1 MSFVF
6 FFFFFND
13 TATTE
18 IYTLSLHD
26 ALPILPLWP
35 FRARRT
41 AAQFQHHS
49 VTRQIPQR
57 GRTNHPSKTWQRR
70 KRRTSKHWKRNWPK
84 CALRRGRGQMSTSSK
99 FGASVSSAGELRR
112 LLNEPG
118 YVAKP
123 EVAKVM
129 YLALRLGKPLLLE
142 GPPGAGKT
150 QVAKVLSGALGMPL
164 IRLQCYEGIDESR
177 ALYQWNEPLQRMAL
191 EFVHQSSTAQCQEEW
206 SNLKRRLYSTDFL
219 ISGPILRALQSET
232 TTVLL
237 IDEVDKTG
245 PAFEAF
251 LLKILSDFQ
260 VSIPQFGTVAANHR
274 PVVVLTSN
282 AQRKLTEALRGRC
295 FLLWM
300 DYPAPELEA
309 EIITRSR
316 ESESRLSLQV
326 ARFTAAVR
334 RLGMSKP
341 PAIRE
346 SLDWIDALRVL
357 GANELTAELVSET
370 LPVILKTREDIDRA
384 AGNVALLLQRAC

>member
-1 MSFVF
+1 M
-6 FFFFFND
+6 
-13 TATTE
+13 
-18 IYTLSLHD
+18 
-26 ALPILPLWP
+26 
-35 FRARRT
+35 RR
-41 AAQFQHHS
+41 S
-49 VTRQIPQR
+49 
-57 GRTNHPSKTWQRR
+57 
-70 KRRTSKHWKRNWPK
+70 
-84 CALRRGRGQMSTSSK
+84 QMSISNK
-99 FGASVSSAGELRR
+99 LGLVVSSAGELRQ
-112 LLNEPG
+112 LLNEHG

-164 IRLQCYEGIDESR
+164 IRLQCYEGIDE
-177 ALYQWNEPLQRMAL
+177 A
-191 EFVHQSSTAQCQEEW
+191 
-206 SNLKRRLYSTDFL
+206 
-219 ISGPILRALQSET
+219 RALQSET
-232 TTVLL
+232 TAVLL

-251 LLKILSDFQ
+251 LLEILSDFQ

-274 PVVVLTSN
+274 PIVVLTSN

-295 FLLWM
+295 FLLCM

-334 RLGMSKP
+334 RLGMTKP

-357 GANELTAELVSET
+357 GASELTADIVSET
-370 LPVILKTREDIDRA
+370 LPVLLKTREDIDRA

>member
-1 MSFVF
+1 V
-6 FFFFFND
+6 
-13 TATTE
+13 
-18 IYTLSLHD
+18 
-26 ALPILPLWP
+26 
-35 FRARRT
+35 
-41 AAQFQHHS
+41 
-49 VTRQIPQR
+49 
-57 GRTNHPSKTWQRR
+57 GRSP
-70 KRRTSKHWKRNWPK
+70 
-84 CALRRGRGQMSTSSK
+84 MSTSNK
-99 FGASVSSAGELRR
+99 LQKIVSSAGELRR
-112 LLNEPG
+112 LLMEHG

-129 YLALRLGKPLLLE
+129 YLALCLGKPLLLE

-150 QVAKVLSGALGMPL
+150 QIAKVLSEALGMPL
-164 IRLQCYEGIDESR
+164 IRLQCYDGIGEAK
-177 ALYQWNEPLQRMAL
+177 ALYEWNEPLQRMAL
-191 EFVHQSSTAQCQEEW
+191 EFVRQGAASGQQETWAE
-206 SNLKRRLYSTDFL
+206 LKRQLYSPDFL
-219 ISGPILRALQSET
+219 IPGPILRALQSET
-232 TTVLL
+232 RAVLL
-237 IDEVDKTG
+237 IDEIDKTG

-251 LLKILSDFQ
+251 LLEILSDFQ
-260 VSIPQFGTVAANHR
+260 VSIPQIGTVVANHH

-334 RLGMSKP
+334 RLGMTKP

>member
-1 MSFVF
+1 
-6 FFFFFND
+6 
-13 TATTE
+13 
-18 IYTLSLHD
+18 
-26 ALPILPLWP
+26 
-35 FRARRT
+35 
-41 AAQFQHHS
+41 
-49 VTRQIPQR
+49 
-57 GRTNHPSKTWQRR
+57 
-70 KRRTSKHWKRNWPK
+70 
-84 CALRRGRGQMSTSSK
+84 MSTSNK
-99 FGASVSSAGELRR
+99 LGLVVSSAGELRR
-112 LLNEPG
+112 LLNEHG

-123 EVAKVM
+123 EVAKLM

-150 QVAKVLSGALGMPL
+150 QVAKVLSDALGMPL
-164 IRLQCYEGIDESR
+164 IRMQCYEGIDEAR

-191 EFVHQSSTAQCQEEW
+191 EFIHERSETRPQEEW
-206 SNLKRRLYSTDFL
+206 SELKRKLYSTDFL
-219 ISGPILRALQSET
+219 VPGPILKALQSEAT
-232 TTVLL
+232 AVLL

-251 LLKILSDFQ
+251 LLEILSDFQ
-260 VSIPQFGTVAANHR
+260 VSIPQLGTVAANHR

-295 FLLWM
+295 FLIWM

-316 ESESRLSLQV
+316 ESEPRLSLQV

-357 GANELTAELVSET
+357 GANELTAELVSDT
-370 LPVILKTREDIDRA
+370 LPVLLKTREDIDRA

>member
-1 MSFVF
+1 M
-6 FFFFFND
+6 
-13 TATTE
+13 
-18 IYTLSLHD
+18 YTS
-26 ALPILPLWP
+26 
-35 FRARRT
+35 
-41 AAQFQHHS
+41 
-49 VTRQIPQR
+49 
-57 GRTNHPSKTWQRR
+57 
-70 KRRTSKHWKRNWPK
+70 RNFEA
-84 CALRRGRGQMSTSSK
+84 C
-99 FGASVSSAGELRR
+99 VSSAGELRR
-112 LLNEPG
+112 LLIEHC
-118 YVAKP
+118 YVARP

-129 YLALRLGKPLLLE
+129 YLALCLGKPLLLE

-150 QVAKVLSGALGMPL
+150 QVAKVLSESLEMPL
-164 IRLQCYEGIDESR
+164 IRLQCYEGIDEAR
-177 ALYQWNEPLQRMAL
+177 ALYQWNEPLQRMAI
-191 EFVHQSSTAQCQEEW
+191 EFIHQVSATGSQDDW
-206 SNLKRRLYSTDFL
+206 SKLKRKLYSTDFL
-219 ISGPILRALQSET
+219 IPGPILKALQSET
-232 TTVLL
+232 TAVLL

-251 LLKILSDFQ
+251 LLEILSDFQ
-260 VSIPQFGTVAANHR
+260 VSIPQLGTVTTNHR

-282 AQRKLTEALRGRC
+282 AQRKLTDALRGRC

-334 RLGMSKP
+334 RLGMTKP

-370 LPVILKTREDIDRA
+370 LPVLLKTREDIDRA
-384 AGNVALLLQRAC
+384 AGNVALLLQRAR

>member
-1 MSFVF
+1 MSAS
-6 FFFFFND
+6 N
-13 TATTE
+13 
-18 IYTLSLHD
+18 
-26 ALPILPLWP
+26 
-35 FRARRT
+35 
-41 AAQFQHHS
+41 
-49 VTRQIPQR
+49 
-57 GRTNHPSKTWQRR
+57 
-70 KRRTSKHWKRNWPK
+70 
-84 CALRRGRGQMSTSSK
+84 K
-99 FGASVSSAGELRR
+99 FGLVVSSAVELRR
-112 LLNEPG
+112 LLNEHG

-150 QVAKVLSGALGMPL
+150 QVARVLSDALKMPL
-164 IRLQCYEGIDESR
+164 IRMQCYEGIDEAR

-191 EFVHQSSTAQCQEEW
+191 EFIHERSETRPQQEW
-206 SNLKRRLYSTDFL
+206 SELKRKLYSTDFL
-219 ISGPILRALQSET
+219 VPGPILKALQSEAT
-232 TTVLL
+232 AVLL

-251 LLKILSDFQ
+251 LLEILSEFQ
-260 VSIPQFGTVAANHR
+260 VSIPQLGTVAANHR

-300 DYPAPELEA
+300 DYPTPELEA
-309 EIITRSR
+309 EIIIRSR

-357 GANELTAELVSET
+357 GASELTADVVSDT
-370 LPVILKTREDIDRA
+370 LPVLLKTREDIDRA

>member
-1 MSFVF
+1 
-6 FFFFFND
+6 
-13 TATTE
+13 
-18 IYTLSLHD
+18 
-26 ALPILPLWP
+26 
-35 FRARRT
+35 
-41 AAQFQHHS
+41 
-49 VTRQIPQR
+49 
-57 GRTNHPSKTWQRR
+57 
-70 KRRTSKHWKRNWPK
+70 
-84 CALRRGRGQMSTSSK
+84 MSTSK
-99 FGASVSSAGELRR
+99 KLGLVISSAVELRR
-112 LLNEPG
+112 LLNEHG

-150 QVAKVLSGALGMPL
+150 QVAKVLSDTLGMPL
-164 IRLQCYEGIDESR
+164 IRMQCYEGIDEAK

-191 EFVHQSSTAQCQEEW
+191 EFIHERSETKPQEEW
-206 SNLKRRLYSTDFL
+206 SELKRKLYSTDFL
-219 ISGPILRALQSET
+219 VPGPILKALQSEAT
-232 TTVLL
+232 AVLL

-251 LLKILSDFQ
+251 LLEILSEFQ
-260 VSIPQFGTVAANHR
+260 VSIPQLGTVAANHR

-346 SLDWIDALRVL
+346 SLDWIDALSVL
-357 GANELTAELVSET
+357 GANELTAELVCET
-370 LPVILKTREDIDRA
+370 LPVLLKTREDIDRA
-384 AGNVALLLQRAC
+384 AGNVALLLRRAC